1 MKKLSILVAVF
12 MAFVGVQQAKAWG
25 NLAHG
30 TVAYIAEQHLTP
42 EAKEKCHF
50 YLGHTLSFYAS
61 WMDQWRGVAKY
72 KSVNEYHS
80 GKGLND
86 GVNYDM
92 TGGQLPGRVMGHL
105 INALAELGD
114 GKYKNLPDSIVRQRL
129 INMIHYVG
137 DMHCPSHTNFS
148 KEAYPHYNYQ
158 LLKKGKVYKYHA
170 FWDSSLELKKRGK
183 WTYEKFAKVLDK
195 VTPEEAEK
203 IQSGSLEEWGLD
215 MVQYC
220 HRAHAITTKDMEV
233 TQMSAEQVDAAV
245 ALSNEAV
252 VTGAYR
258 LAYVL
263 NTIFSDKNIPVFTK

>member
-1 MKKLSILVAVF
+1 MRTKRLILMLCLVVA
-12 MAFVGVQQAKAWG
+12 MGVQNAKAWG
-25 NLAHG
+25 GFGHG
-30 TVAYIAEQHLTP
+30 NIAYVAEQHLTP
-42 EAKEKCHF
+42 EAKEKCQY
-50 YLGHTLSFYAS
+50 YLRHSLAYYAS
-61 WMDQWRGVAKY
+61 WMDYWRGSEHFRKVNSGHSNKTT
-72 KSVNEYHS
+72 KSGN
-80 GKGLND
+80 
-86 GVNYDM
+86 GVIL
-92 TGGQLPGRVMGHL
+92 TRGAMGHL
-105 INALAELGD
+105 VSTLNELGN
-114 GKYKNLPDSIVRQRL
+114 GNYKNLPDSVVRQRL
-129 INMIHYVG
+129 INMVHYVG

-195 VTPEEAEK
+195 VTPEEAAK

-245 ALSNEAV
+245 ALSNEAI

-263 NTIFSDKNIPVFTK
+263 NTIFSDKNIPVFKK